1 MQNRIDNTSA
11 ERARALAKTG
21 QFTCLLELRQQLR
34 LEGYAASELRSDK
47 LRKELM
53 DIIEQQHRRTFSTPQ
68 DSRSSAFQAS
78 PGS

>member
-1 MQNRIDNTSA
+1 MRNRIDNTSA

-21 QFTCLLELRQQLR
+21 QFTCLLELRLQLR

-53 DIIEQQHRRTFSTPQ
+53 DIIEQRNRRTISASQ
-68 DSRSSAFQAS
+68 DFRSPAFQAS